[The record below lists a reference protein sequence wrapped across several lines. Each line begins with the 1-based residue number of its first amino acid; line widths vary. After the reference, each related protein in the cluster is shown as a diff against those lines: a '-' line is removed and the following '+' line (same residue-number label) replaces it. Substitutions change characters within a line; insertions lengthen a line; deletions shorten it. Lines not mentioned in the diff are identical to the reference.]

1 MSLTHG
7 IIMRRDDNTPLL
19 CPRHSDRDHYGRVF
33 QDAGPFKMQHHL
45 HHGVLVVGPCWSV
58 AVAQGISKVFPS
70 AYKIINGKNGE
81 IPFNKFLNSYELIGS
96 LILDDFGVFILECHN
111 PPTDF
116 TCFTGKPLSGGH
128 LHGADRQLHVA
139 GGISA
144 FGSTG
149 KGLSLCDL
157 RWIYGWHWSR
167 RDAQRPKKLYP
178 FHFTRRRWAIPGV
191 YPLYSTLSVYNSLI
205 PVTDITSE
213 VYRLHLNRIHIVDTK
228 LLSWAFGCWG
238 PAAICLEPDDSR
250 LCQWLGYIAIGC
262 NCHHEHCWVW

>member
-1 MSLTHG
+1 MT
-7 IIMRRDDNTPLL
+7 I
-19 CPRHSDRDHYGRVF
+19 
-33 QDAGPFKMQHHL
+33 HHF
-45 HHGVLVVGPCWSV
+45 C
-58 AVAQGISKVFPS
+58 AQGIPTVIIMAEYFKTLGPSKCNTIYTMVSWLWALVDLVDLWQLPKVFPS

-178 FHFTRRRWAIPGV
+178 SHFTRRR
-191 YPLYSTLSVYNSLI
+191 
-205 PVTDITSE
+205 
-213 VYRLHLNRIHIVDTK
+213 
-228 LLSWAFGCWG
+228 
-238 PAAICLEPDDSR
+238 
-250 LCQWLGYIAIGC
+250 
-262 NCHHEHCWVW
+262 